1 MHEAIYQT
9 TVYYHCTIVWIANV
23 CDLFLLFT
31 SVSETIRASV
41 SVSTPRRP
49 PNASTVTCFQSIL
62 LPVAMSTGVHAA
74 TTTSLTMC
82 TPMYST
88 TRLPHALCSVCV
100 CVCMQSA
107 VCEGMHAVRTKY
119 IAYEYID
126 HAASRVQ
133 ACKHMVST
141 QNRAPSIATSMISIL

>member
-1 MHEAIYQT
+1 MCAATDVVVCVFLMCAVTAI
-9 TVYYHCTIVWIANV
+9 VVRV
-23 CDLFLLFT
+23 FLLCAVTDVSSVYCT

-88 TRLPHALCSVCV
+88 TRLPQALLQCVCVHCSVCGDA
-100 CVCMQSA
+100 CSA
-107 VCEGMHAVRTKY
+107 Q
-119 IAYEYID
+119 
-126 HAASRVQ
+126 RVHFIYAKQ
-133 ACKHMVST
+133 L
-141 QNRAPSIATSMISIL
+141 RAL